1 MEMNNFVRFTLLNA
15 LDYFSNANTFMC
27 NAIEQTMYN
36 LSGGSNN
43 ASSYSVFEFEDYIF
57 QGEYDEEPYKAIK
70 ICYNTEEDNA
80 KPYEIFAITAKSEE
94 VELEDLT
101 GNVLFEICTRL
112 LPKVEELINKSL
124 NEGKKATTSI

>member
-1 MEMNNFVRFTLLNA
+1 MEMNNFIRFTLLNA

-36 LSGGSNN
+36 LSGGINN
-43 ASSYSVFEFEDYIF
+43 ASSYSVFEFDDYIF

-70 ICYNTEEDNA
+70 ISYNATEDGNA
-80 KPYEIFAITAKSEE
+80 KLYEIFAITTKGEE

-124 NEGKKATTSI
+124 NESK